1 MLYIIVF
8 LDLKST
14 QGNDCK
20 SIFLQ
25 KRHGPYS
32 MYTST
37 EGREAGSWDVIVY
50 LMYWFTSL
58 PGPN

>member
-14 QGNDCK
+14 QGNDSK
-20 SIFLQ
+20 SVFLQ
-25 KRHGPYS
+25 KRHGPYP
-32 MYTST
+32 MYTSA

-50 LMYWFTSL
+50 LMY
-58 PGPN
+58 